1 MQEQRKIFTLL
12 LLSAYSGIMLISG
25 YLATGGFSQ
34 GNNLFF
40 RFDEGP
46 VESLPLTGEEEPEV
60 PKMVIPKPEV
70 RIVSVI
76 PNDNAVE
83 VTIRANSE
91 ESDIA
96 EYFYG
101 MEGQD
106 GADSWQVDT
115 VEADEHT
122 VVFEDVD
129 LSSGMDVY
137 ASVYVVDALGNTSAT
152 KKVLLNRRIY
162 DLTSTEGAYS
172 DIDVFDLSVVLSN
185 WDWKDPN
192 RNEVADVNQDGEVD
206 IVDVSLILSH
216 WGE

>member
-1 MQEQRKIFTLL
+1 MTLL
-12 LLSAYSGIMLISG
+12 LLSAYGGIMLISG

-40 RFDEGP
+40 RFDEEP

-137 ASVYVVDALGNTSAT
+137 ASVYVVDALGNTSTT